1 MRSYSDLI
9 EFCKKYKCD
18 LVSNQ
23 EEYDNFKD
31 SKYKFKFIAIM
42 QCGHEKKTSIR
53 RLKEHQLCIKCA
65 KKHKKSNSNS
75 KSSYLD
81 LNQSEFDFIYNILN
95 LKFDVKQINEKRRIF
110 ILIKPHNINT
120 NEWVYID
127 VHTYTSIGKNE
138 MSYNFTINPSENYIH
153 MMICKQKN
161 LIWIIYK
168 KFDKLIKTTFSIN
181 PGTKYSKYL
190 CEINEI
196 NNKLT
201 QYYVIASK
209 IKYVESSQ
217 NTSQSNT
224 ISDIYL
230 TALKNYKIN
239 QFIDLPVFDKVYR
252 IKAQNYGEI
261 YRIVFPSGKSY
272 IGQVLLLYGK
282 NKKIYGS
289 KARFREHVHDS
300 KKENG
305 GNCRL
310 LNYALRKYGKE
321 NTVLEVLT
329 TVKIEEMTRYED
341 YFMNQYN
348 SMAPNGYNLK
358 SGGRCGHYSPEMIA
372 NRKYIKGE
380 SHHNYGKKLSKE
392 HREKISKKLIDN
404 VIRYGHDGLKLPK
417 YIKYVVKIDR
427 EGYGI
432 YSHPLCKERTFSS
445 KSLSLE
451 EKKKLALN
459 YLSDLDR

>member
-1 MRSYSDLI
+1 
-9 EFCKKYKCD
+9 
-18 LVSNQ
+18 
-23 EEYDNFKD
+23 
-31 SKYKFKFIAIM
+31 
-42 QCGHEKKTSIR
+42 
-53 RLKEHQLCIKCA
+53 
-65 KKHKKSNSNS
+65 
-75 KSSYLD
+75 
-81 LNQSEFDFIYNILN
+81 
-95 LKFDVKQINEKRRIF
+95 
-110 ILIKPHNINT
+110 
-120 NEWVYID
+120 
-127 VHTYTSIGKNE
+127 
-138 MSYNFTINPSENYIH
+138 
-153 MMICKQKN
+153 MMICKQKG

-201 QYYVIASK
+201 QFYATTPK
-209 IKYVESSQ
+209 IKYVESDKK
-217 NTSQSNT
+217 NNV
-224 ISDIYL
+224 SDIYRV
-230 TALKNYKIN
+230 ALENYKIN
-239 QFIDLPVFDKVYR
+239 QFIDLPVFDKLYK

-272 IGQVLLLYGK
+272 IGQVLLLHGK

-289 KARFREHVHDS
+289 KSRFRDHVYDS
-300 KKENG
+300 KKEDG

-310 LNYALRKYGKE
+310 LNYALCKYGRE
-321 NTVLEVLT
+321 NAILEVIA
-329 TVKIEEMTRYED
+329 TVKIEEMTQYED
-341 YFMNQYN
+341 YFMDQYN

-372 NRKYIKGE
+372 NREYPKGE
-380 SHHNYGKKLSKE
+380 SHHNYGKKLSEE

-404 VIRYGHDGLKLPK
+404 VVRYGHDGLKLPK

-451 EKKKLALN
+451 EKKELALN
-459 YLSDLDR
+459 YLSELNKKL